1 MRTIGFLFP
10 PSETQASL
18 VAGGLTAIERQARQL
33 ARAGADALFAVDVVP
48 LTQLP
53 AGVTAITAAGVLEV
67 VEARDR
73 VVTIAAGLII
83 DERAIAAVLAAPVPA
98 MLVRDATQ
106 TGAEGIERLD
116 ALTFAGGVMTL
127 SGAIVRR
134 IASGLGEWDM
144 ESTLIRAA
152 AEDPATTRIELS
164 SLPTYAPNRRR
175 DVPMLWT
182 QPQSPNESRD
192 AGDAVIAAAQ
202 KGCLDWPARFIH
214 PPIEDALVRA
224 LAPTK
229 VTPNQVTLATGM
241 IGIIA
246 GVAFACGQL
255 WLGLGLALLTGPLDG
270 VDGKLARTRVEF
282 SKWGDL
288 EHLVDKVL
296 EYGWYLCIAYHFS
309 TETGS
314 ALPWAVAALIIIPA
328 ITEAVQGEFF
338 RRLTGIQLDD
348 AGDFERRFRLV
359 AGRRNTFLWTWL
371 PMAAAGL
378 WFPGFVALAIYS
390 VVTTGI
396 AQWRFYKRLLAYGR
410 AHGDRI
416 AANYAATGYA
426 FLPPRTL

>member
-10 PSETQASL
+10 PSETRASL

-33 ARAGADALFAVDVVP
+33 SRAGADALFAVDVVP

-73 VVTIAAGLII
+73 VVAIAAGLII

-116 ALTFAGGVMTL
+116 ALTFAGGVMTI
-127 SGAIVRR
+127 SGTIVRR

-152 AEDPATTRIELS
+152 AEDPATARIELS
-164 SLPTYAPNRRR
+164 SLPVYAPNRRR
-175 DVPMLWT
+175 DVPMLWML
-182 QPQSPNESRD
+182 PQSPNESRD

-229 VTPNQVTLATGM
+229 VTPNQVTLATGV

-255 WLGLGLALLTGPLDG
+255 WLGPGLALLTGPLDG

-282 SKWGDL
+282 
-288 EHLVDKVL
+288 
-296 EYGWYLCIAYHFS
+296 
-309 TETGS
+309 
-314 ALPWAVAALIIIPA
+314 
-328 ITEAVQGEFF
+328 
-338 RRLTGIQLDD
+338 
-348 AGDFERRFRLV
+348 
-359 AGRRNTFLWTWL
+359 
-371 PMAAAGL
+371 
-378 WFPGFVALAIYS
+378 
-390 VVTTGI
+390 
-396 AQWRFYKRLLAYGR
+396 
-410 AHGDRI
+410 
-416 AANYAATGYA
+416 
-426 FLPPRTL
+426 